1 MHFNAYDVF
10 YSLNSHQ
17 YVQGDTSNFTRLQRY
32 KRCVVS
38 LPVCVRRCKFMVLD
52 HLKDFLHT
60 SHVCGRYPVWLRRCK
75 FKWLDWLK
83 CFSHT
88 SHLYGR
94 SPVWMQRCNF
104 KVLDNVKDFLHMSH
118 LNGISRVWAQMTLQR
133 RRAPEKFLTYTTFM
147 RPLPSMSE

>member
-60 SHVCGRYPVWLRRCK
+60 SHLN
-75 FKWLDWLK
+75 
-83 CFSHT
+83 
-88 SHLYGR
+88 GR
-94 SPVWMQRCNF
+94 SPVLLRRCSF
-104 KVLDNVKDFLHMSH
+104 EVCDILKDFLCTS
-118 LNGISRVWAQMTLQR
+118 LVNWCSSLRVD
-133 RRAPEKFLTYTTFM
+133 KFLFCSSDISPISWLEPISASSGTRTVWIRKKKQCYSVVNKTIKSKFH
-147 RPLPSMSE
+147 L